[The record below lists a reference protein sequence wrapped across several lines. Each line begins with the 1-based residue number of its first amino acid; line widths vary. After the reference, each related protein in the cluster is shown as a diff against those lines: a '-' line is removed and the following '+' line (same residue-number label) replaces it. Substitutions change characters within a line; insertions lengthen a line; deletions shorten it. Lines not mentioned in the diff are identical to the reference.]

1 MRKVIEISVNNLSVE
16 CLKTSLGSVVCFVS
30 FFVSLR
36 QKIGVNRFDMKTRS
50 EYIALLQSR
59 SDVLREH
66 FGVHSLRL
74 FLRKEI
80 ERDGIYVS
88 IRQ

>member
-1 MRKVIEISVNNLSVE
+1 MLENFVGKRCVFRK
-16 CLKTSLGSVVCFVS
+16 